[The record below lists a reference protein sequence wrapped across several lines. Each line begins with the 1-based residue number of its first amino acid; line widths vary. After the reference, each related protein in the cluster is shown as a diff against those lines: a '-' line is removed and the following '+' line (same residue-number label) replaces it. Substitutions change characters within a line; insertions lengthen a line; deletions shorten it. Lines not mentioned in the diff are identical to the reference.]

1 MKLLEV
7 RDNDVDEEI
16 LDDCCGSLTDQT
28 LVSVRRF
35 FYKFFLALGRA

>member
-7 RDNDVDEEI
+7 GESDVDEEI

-35 FYKFFLALGRA
+35 SISFS